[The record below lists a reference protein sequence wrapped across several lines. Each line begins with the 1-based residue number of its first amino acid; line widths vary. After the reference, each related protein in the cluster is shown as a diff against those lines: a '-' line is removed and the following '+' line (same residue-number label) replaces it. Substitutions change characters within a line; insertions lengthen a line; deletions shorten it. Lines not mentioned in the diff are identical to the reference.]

1 MSCMQQQQKTNR
13 HALGAARTQPTFSV
27 AALTALMALTT
38 LTAWLPCLAMGTL
51 LAMSL
56 PTPAQAGHF
65 SVSPVRIYM
74 GARERATAVTLT
86 NEGDTELVMQ
96 ADIYQ
101 WRQHSDGQDELVL
114 SEDMILSSPIV
125 KLAPRSRQVVRL
137 ALLRP
142 RPQGK
147 EETFRLIVR
156 ELPEALPSD
165 DSVKLRIA
173 MAFSMPVFVSPP
185 GAKRELQ
192 CVVERDPGA
201 GARAVCEN
209 QGTAYAQPVDF
220 VLQGA
225 SGQALASSPNGG
237 YVLPGIRR
245 AFDLAVPAGQRLPAG
260 SAQLVVKQ
268 DNGQVQ
274 RFAVT
279 LGD

>member
-1 MSCMQQQQKTNR
+1 MTNR
-13 HALGAARTQPTFSV
+13 LQISGWRALVAVLAP
-27 AALTALMALTT
+27 AALLPFFL
-38 LTAWLPCLAMGTL
+38 LTAAGTL
-51 LAMSL
+51 FAISL
-56 PTPAQAGHF
+56 PAPVHAGQF

-74 GARERATAVTLT
+74 GPRERATAVTLT

-101 WRQHSDGQDELVL
+101 WRQQPDGQDELVL
-114 SEDMILSSPIV
+114 SEDMILSAPIL

-142 RPQGK
+142 RPQGL
-147 EETFRLIVR
+147 EQTFRLVVR

-165 DSVKLRIA
+165 DSVQLRIA

-185 GAKRELQ
+185 GAKRALQ
-192 CVVERDPGA
+192 CAVERDASA
-201 GARAVCEN
+201 GLRAVCEN

-220 VLQGA
+220 VLQGDG
-225 SGQALASSPNGG
+225 GQALASSQAGG

-245 AFDLAVPAGQRLPAG
+245 GFGLTVPAGQRLPGG

-274 RFAVT
+274 TFAVT